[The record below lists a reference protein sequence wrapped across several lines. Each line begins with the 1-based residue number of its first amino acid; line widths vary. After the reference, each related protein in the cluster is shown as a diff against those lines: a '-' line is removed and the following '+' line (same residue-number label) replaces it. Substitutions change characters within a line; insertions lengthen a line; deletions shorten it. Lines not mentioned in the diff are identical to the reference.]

1 MSNWQLPEGID
12 ELTGEQAVIFE
23 SIRRRLLDLYQSWG
37 YELVVPPMVEYI
49 ESLILT
55 SNSVDQKTF
64 KFLDSSSGRM
74 LGVHSDITPQI
85 ARIDSKRSKPDT
97 TDRYCYIN
105 AILKTKADDF
115 YASRSPIQAGAEL
128 YGYKGIEADIEVI
141 ELMLASLSILNTHGL
156 TLSLGNTAIFN
167 ALCEAT
173 ELDKQ
178 DIATLRDI
186 FKRKSIPDL
195 DTFLKDNAIKDADK
209 FSALI
214 SLDGGGDQVL
224 DRALKVFADF
234 PMVVKAINDLIKLNQ
249 VFNVNGINLMF
260 DLGEVKAYEYHNGIV
275 FAAYHPS
282 YSKALAQGGRYNGL
296 SQSLGVSRDATGF
309 SFDLKFL
316 IQNQKSN
323 PIKSKILN
331 VPTSDD
337 PELKAFIN
345 DLRLQGFIVSQDFMN
360 SNNLDVN
367 KVDGKW
373 ALKD

>member
-12 ELTGEQAVIFE
+12 ELTGEQAVTFE

-85 ARIDSKRSKPDT
+85 ARIDSKRSKPDK

-115 YASRSPIQAGAEL
+115 YTSRSPIQAGAEL

-141 ELMLASLSILNTHGL
+141 ELMLASLSILNIQGL

-167 ALCEAT
+167 ALCEST
-173 ELDKQ
+173 ELEKQ

-195 DTFLKDNAIKDADK
+195 DVFLKDNAIKEADK

-214 SLDGGGDQVL
+214 SLDGDDQVL

-234 PMVVKAINDLIKLNQ
+234 PMVVEAINDLIKLNK
-249 VFNVNGINLMF
+249 VFNGNGVNLMF

-275 FAAYHPS
+275 FAAYQPS

-345 DLRLQGFIVSQDFMN
+345 DLRLQGFIVSQDFTN

>member
-12 ELTGEQAVIFE
+12 ELTGEQAVTFE

-55 SNSVDQKTF
+55 SSSVDQKTF
-64 KFLDSSSGRM
+64 KFLDSNRGRM

-85 ARIDSKRSKPDT
+85 ARIDSKRSKPDK

-105 AILKTKADDF
+105 AILQTKADDF

-141 ELMLASLSILNTHGL
+141 ELMLVSLSILNIQGL

-195 DTFLKDNAIKDADK
+195 DTFLADNEIKEADK

-214 SLDGGGDQVL
+214 SLDGDDQVL

-234 PMVVKAINDLIKLNQ
+234 PMVVEAINDLIKLNK
-249 VFNVNGINLMF
+249 VFNGNGINLMF

-275 FAAYHPS
+275 FAAYHPN

-296 SQSLGVSRDATGF
+296 SQSFGVSRDATGF

-345 DLRLQGFIVSQDFMN
+345 DLRLQGFIVSQDFTN

>member
-1 MSNWQLPEGID
+1 MNNWQLPEGID
-12 ELTGEQAVIFE
+12 ELTGEQAGTFE

-55 SNSVDQKTF
+55 SDSVDQKTF
-64 KFLDSSSGRM
+64 KFLDSSSERM
-74 LGVHSDITPQI
+74 LGIHSDITPQI
-85 ARIDSKRSKPDT
+85 ARIDSKRSKPDK

-128 YGYKGIEADIEVI
+128 YGYKGIEADIEII
-141 ELMLASLSILNTHGL
+141 ELMVTSLSILDIQDL

-173 ELDKQ
+173 DLDKQ

-195 DTFLKDNAIKDADK
+195 DTFLTDNAIKEADK
-209 FSALI
+209 FRALI
-214 SLDGGGDQVL
+214 ALDGDDQVL
-224 DRALKVFADF
+224 DRALKVFTGF
-234 PMVVKAINDLIKLNQ
+234 PRVVEAINDLIKLNK
-249 VFNVNGINLMF
+249 VFNGNGINIMF

-275 FAAYHPS
+275 FAAYHTNN
-282 YSKALAQGGRYNGL
+282 SKALAQGGRYNGL
-296 SQSLGVSRDATGF
+296 SQSFGISRDATGF

-316 IQNQKSN
+316 IQQQISN

-331 VPTSDD
+331 VPTIND

-345 DLRLQGFIVSQDFMN
+345 DLRLQGFVVRQDFSS
-360 SNNLDVN
+360 SNNLDIK